1 MADLQE
7 QLQAILGNPEAMGQI
22 TAIARALTG
31 GSPPP
36 EASSRQEPEAQDV
49 EFVPVE
55 DASPEENMDGG
66 PRAARPTEPRTARPS
81 EPGAAHP
88 SEPEA
93 HEGDGSA
100 PDLSALLG
108 MLGGGAD
115 IDPRLIQIALR
126 VFSEYSAQDDE
137 KVALLSALKP
147 FLRAERLEKMEK
159 AERIARLSRVVRVAI
174 QLLKEEGTGHV

>member
-7 QLQAILGNPEAMGQI
+7 QFESILGNPQVMGQI

-31 GSPPP
+31 GPDAP
-36 EASSRQEPEAQDV
+36 EDGPRQEPDAQEV

-55 DASPEENMDGG
+55 EPSSQEPPAGG
-66 PRAARPTEPRTARPS
+66 EQT
-81 EPGAAHP
+81 
-88 SEPEA
+88 
-93 HEGDGSA
+93 

-108 MLGGGAD
+108 MLGGGD
-115 IDPRLIQIALR
+115 VDPRLIQIALR

-137 KVALLSALKP
+137 KAALLSALKP
-147 FLRAERLEKMEK
+147 FLRSERLEKMEK
-159 AERIARLSRVVRVAI
+159 AEKVARLSRVVRLAI

>member
-31 GSPPP
+31 GPSEEPSP
-36 EASSRQEPEAQDV
+36 RQEPEAQDV
-49 EFVPVE
+49 EVVPVE
-55 DASPEENMDGG
+55 EPIPDSGEDGPYTPHPPAGPGG
-66 PRAARPTEPRTARPS
+66 PGQ
-81 EPGAAHP
+81 PGKGAEEQA
-88 SEPEA
+88 
-93 HEGDGSA
+93 SA

-126 VFSEYSAQDDE
+126 VFSEYSAQDNE
-137 KVALLSALKP
+137 KAALLSALKP

-159 AERIARLSRVVRVAI
+159 AEKVARLSRVVRVAI
-174 QLLKEEGTGHV
+174 QLLKEEGTGRV

>member
-31 GSPPP
+31 GPSAPEEPP
-36 EASSRQEPEAQDV
+36 RQEPDAQDV

-55 DASPEENMDGG
+55 EPPAEEASPGVEQ
-66 PRAARPTEPRTARPS
+66 P
-81 EPGAAHP
+81 
-88 SEPEA
+88 
-93 HEGDGSA
+93 

-108 MLGGGAD
+108 MLGTD
-115 IDPRLIQIALR
+115 LDPRLIQIALR

-137 KVALLSALKP
+137 KAALLSALKP
-147 FLRAERLEKMEK
+147 FLREARLEKMEK
-159 AERIARLSRVVRVAI
+159 AEKVARLSRVVRVAI